1 MDYSLPGSLPM
12 EFSRQE
18 HWGGVPFLTSGDLPN
33 RGIKPMSLASPVL
46 AGGFFTTSTTWET
59 QVHFKRFF
67 FFLPVF
73 CLSELW
79 ISIRYFYKMIWLSC
93 HIFLSF
99 YTVYIIMVDYKRIIC
114 FLKVLNH
121 LNIFEGNSL
130 ITHPFSPWLLIYSN
144 FLLVFKSV

>member
-1 MDYSLPGSLPM
+1 M

-18 HWGGVPFLTSGDLPN
+18 YWGGVPFLTSGDLPN
-33 RGIKPMSLASPVL
+33 PGIKLMSLASPAL
-46 AGGFFTTSTTWET
+46 AGGFFTTSATRET
-59 QVHFKRFF
+59 QVHLKS
-67 FFLPVF
+67 FFLFFCFVLFWPVL

-79 ISIRYFYKMIWLSC
+79 ISMWYFYKMIWLSC

-99 YTVYIIMVDYKRIIC
+99 YKVYIIRVGYKRIIC

-130 ITHPFSPWLLIYSN
+130 ITHPFSPWLLICS
-144 FLLVFKSV
+144 FVFKSV

>member
-1 MDYSLPGSLPM
+1 MSDKIK
-12 EFSRQE
+12 
-18 HWGGVPFLTSGDLPN
+18 SGDLPN
-33 RGIKPMSLASPVL
+33 SGIKLMSLAL
-46 AGGFFTTSTTWET
+46 AGRFFTTSTTRET
-59 QVHFKRFF
+59 QVHLNKFF
-67 FFLPVF
+67 FFFFWPVL

-79 ISIRYFYKMIWLSC
+79 ISMWYFYKMIWLSC

-99 YTVYIIMVDYKRIIC
+99 YRVYIIRVGYKRIIC

-144 FLLVFKSV
+144 FLFVFKSV